1 MVRQNAFSDGISML
15 FDIIEEKHYVID
27 EQISQDLWN
36 KYLMVDL
43 FYTAP

>member
-1 MVRQNAFSDGISML
+1 MVLQNAFSDGISML
-15 FDIIEEKHYVID
+15 FGIIEEKHFVND

-36 KYLMVDL
+36 KYLTVDL

>member
-15 FDIIEEKHYVID
+15 FDIIEEKHYMID